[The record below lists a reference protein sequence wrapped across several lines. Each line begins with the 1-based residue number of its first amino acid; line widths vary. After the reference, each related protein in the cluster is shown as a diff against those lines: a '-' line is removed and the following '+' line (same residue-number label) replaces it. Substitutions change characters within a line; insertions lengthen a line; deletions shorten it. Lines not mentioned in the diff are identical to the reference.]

1 MSFEELRAV
10 VAYGDGEGVV
20 ARYPGLLAVASGPDD
35 AVERLLAL
43 CRESAGP
50 APGRGLA
57 RRLAAWLGDDDG
69 DGPPDALRFGTV
81 AATDRGMAVFLNG
94 DVDLVV
100 PERGVSITG
109 ADAASWTDRL
119 IDTPDA
125 PLALTLQGTA
135 PLVDLVDG
143 VFDLR
148 EGTVP
153 GVAVAAVGALAPD
166 VPDRTPDGG
175 GAERGDPEHGDPAR
189 AVPELPVAATDA
201 DDATDAATDAATEVV
216 AGLARH
222 RKPTGAQALGARPS
236 PTDPP
241 DTRSPDVE
249 PAGSPRPDAEPPNAV
264 PTGDVVRSAAVRSAA
279 VRPPAVT
286 LVFDDGTRHAV
297 DAGYLLGREPDGDA
311 RVRSGVLRP
320 ITLDDPSGAMSRVHA
335 EIRLED
341 GDVLLADSGSSN
353 GTFVADPDAQS
364 WAVLAPTHP
373 RRLAPGVRVRLGSR
387 TFTFEAPPAPR

>member
-1 MSFEELRAV
+1 MSFDELRAV

-20 ARYPGLLAVASGPDD
+20 ARFPGLLAVAAGPDD
-35 AVERLLAL
+35 AVERLLTL

-69 DGPPDALRFGTV
+69 EGPPDALRFGTV
-81 AATDRGMAVFLNG
+81 AATDRGVAVFLNG
-94 DVDLVV
+94 DVDLLV
-100 PERGVSITG
+100 PEQGVAIAG

-153 GVAVAAVGALAPD
+153 GVAVAAVGALAPEE
-166 VPDRTPDGG
+166 PDRDGAGHGEPQRGGSERGGTGRGGTDGG
-175 GAERGDPEHGDPAR
+175 PA
-189 AVPELPVAATDA
+189 AAPPVPAGPALP
-201 DDATDAATDAATEVV
+201 DDATEVV
-216 AGLARH
+216 ARLARH
-222 RKPTGAQALGARPS
+222 RKPTGAQAVGARRP

-241 DTRSPDVE
+241 DARRPDDE
-249 PAGSPRPDAEPPNAV
+249 RADAGSPDGGPPNAV
-264 PTGDVVRSAAVRSAA
+264 PTGDVVRSGA
-279 VRPPAVT
+279 VRPPAGT

-297 DAGYLLGREPDGDA
+297 EAGYLLGREPDGDA

-320 ITLDDPSGAMSRVHA
+320 ITLDDPTGAMSRVHA

-341 GDVLLADSGSSN
+341 ADVLLADSGSSN

-364 WAVLAPTHP
+364 WTVLAPTHP
-373 RRLAPGVRVRLGSR
+373 YRLTAGVRVRLGSR
-387 TFTFEAPPAPR
+387 TFTFEAPSGPR